1 MVRRPNIFPTRR
13 LKMFPPRQNESN
25 FLFGL
30 RWSARL
36 LSAVSIGL
44 ILLFIFG
51 EGLDVSIIAWEE
63 MGVLMLFPLGFLI
76 GLLLGWQEE
85 LKGGALA
92 VGSIAAF
99 YFVYR
104 LILNG
109 SILQGWWFAIVAL
122 PGFLFLLYGIF
133 LSASRGKG
141 RIAHK

>member
-1 MVRRPNIFPTRR
+1 MGRRPNIFPTRR
-13 LKMFPPRQNESN
+13 LKMLTSRENESN

-30 RWSARL
+30 RWSARV

-44 ILLFIFG
+44 ILMFIFG
-51 EGLDVSIIAWEE
+51 EGMDVSIIAWEE

-76 GLLLGWQEE
+76 GLILGWQEE

-99 YFVYR
+99 YFVYG

-109 SILQGWWFAIVAL
+109 SILQGGWFAIVAL

-133 LSASRGKG
+133 LSASRVKG